1 MNLAAVVE
9 DALRIISPRAAEG
22 RVAIVRRL
30 PSHVNAQADSRAIK
44 QVLINLL
51 ANAVKFTPEGGKV
64 TVSLLEKAQSV
75 TITIADTGIG
85 IPKRDMHKL
94 GRPFEQ
100 VENQFTK
107 TKSGSGLGLAIS
119 KSLIELHD
127 GQVLIDSIEGKGT
140 TVSVKLPK
148 QAKAQAAA

>member
-1 MNLAAVVE
+1 MESSGLVE
-9 DALRIISPRAAEG
+9 WPQ
-22 RVAIVRRL
+22 VRRKEEAKYIGL
-30 PSHVNAQADSRAIK
+30 WAHNETHYR
-44 QVLINLL
+44 
-51 ANAVKFTPEGGKV
+51 EGGKV

-127 GQVLIDSIEGKGT
+127 GQVLIDSTEGKGT

-148 QAKAQAAA
+148 RAKVEAAA

>member
-1 MNLAAVVE
+1 MPPYLHSLSWGLDRRATAAC
-9 DALRIISPRAAEG
+9 SFQGSCAAG
-22 RVAIVRRL
+22 PTA
-30 PSHVNAQADSRAIK
+30 
-44 QVLINLL
+44 
-51 ANAVKFTPEGGKV
+51 
-64 TVSLLEKAQSV
+64 
-75 TITIADTGIG
+75 
-85 IPKRDMHKL
+85 
-94 GRPFEQ
+94 
-100 VENQFTK
+100 QFTK